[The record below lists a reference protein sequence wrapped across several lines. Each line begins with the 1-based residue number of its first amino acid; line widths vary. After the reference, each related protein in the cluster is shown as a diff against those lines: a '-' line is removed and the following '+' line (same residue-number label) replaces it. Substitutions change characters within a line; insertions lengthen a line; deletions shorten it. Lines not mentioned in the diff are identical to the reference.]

1 MFSQHFAYELT
12 VSGNQVT
19 RKTMETMATNF
30 AMRSSW
36 QKVILRDRRRAFIS
50 DGKTAAIRIR
60 ILTTMTN
67 TTIFDN
73 VMSDIRRTPH
83 AAIEMMKTVSAK
95 VVGNQS
101 N

>member
-1 MFSQHFAYELT
+1 
-12 VSGNQVT
+12 
-19 RKTMETMATNF
+19 METMATNF

-36 QKVILRDRRRAFIS
+36 QKVFLRDRRWAFIS

-73 VMSDIRRTPH
+73 VMSDIRSTPH